1 MRREARIIDAARQIR
16 EIDPG
21 IGGYKLWLM
30 MKQMFCNDRVP
41 CRDIFYRLL
50 AANGMQL
57 PRPKPRHTTNSNHH
71 YHKYLNLIRS
81 FIPTGPNQLWVADIT
96 YIELEEGCC
105 YLHLITDAYSH
116 KILGWCLSDTL
127 EAKYTIMAL
136 LMAIDRCGQ
145 SDLTGLIHHSDRGSQ
160 YCSNEYTSILKEL
173 GIRIS
178 MTEDYKPTDNAIA
191 ERVNGII
198 KTEVLY
204 RIKHPANR
212 KEASK
217 RISEFITFYNARRPH
232 MSIGYQT
239 PEEAHEQTGEQERK
253 WKKYYEGSC
262 ICQENVVS
270 LHPETPPDQ

>member
-1 MRREARIIDAARQIR
+1 MRREARVIDAARQIR

-71 YHKYLNLIRS
+71 YHTYLNLIRG

-96 YIELEEGCC
+96 YVELEEGCC

-136 LMAIDRCGQ
+136 LMAVEKCGQ

-160 YCSNEYTSILKEL
+160 YCSTEYTSILKEL
-173 GIRIS
+173 GVRIS

-204 RIKHPANR
+204 RIKRPANH
-212 KEASK
+212 KEATE

-253 WKKYYEGSC
+253 WRKYYDDSC
-262 ICQENVVS
+262 KCQENVVS
-270 LHPETPPDQ
+270 LHPEMPPNR

>member
-1 MRREARIIDAARQIR
+1 MRREARVIDAARQIR

-71 YHKYLNLIRS
+71 YHKYLNLIRG

-96 YIELEEGCC
+96 YVELEEGCC

-136 LMAIDRCGQ
+136 LMAVEKCGQ

-160 YCSNEYTSILKEL
+160 YCSTEYTSILKKL
-173 GIRIS
+173 GVRIS

-204 RIKHPANR
+204 RIKRPANH
-212 KEASK
+212 KEASE

-253 WKKYYEGSC
+253 WRKYYDDSC
-262 ICQENVVS
+262 KCQENVVS
-270 LHPETPPDQ
+270 LHPEMPPNR

>member
-30 MKQMFCNDRVP
+30 MKQMFMNDRVP
-41 CRDIFYRLL
+41 CRDNFYRLL

-71 YHKYLNLIRS
+71 YHKYLNLIRC
-81 FIPTGPNQLWVADIT
+81 FVPTGPNQLWVADIT
-96 YIELEEGCC
+96 YIDLEEGCC

-136 LMAIDRCGQ
+136 LMAVERCGQ

-160 YCSNEYTSILKEL
+160 YCSNEYTYILKEL
-173 GIRIS
+173 GACIS

-204 RIKHPANR
+204 RIKRPKDR
-212 KEASK
+212 LEAYK
-217 RISEFITFYNARRPH
+217 KIDEFIAFYNVRRPH
-232 MSIGYQT
+232 MSIGNQT
-239 PEEAHEQTGEQERK
+239 PEEVHKQTGEQERK
-253 WKKYYEGSC
+253 WKNNYDRSC
-262 ICQENVVS
+262 ICQEKVVS
-270 LHPETPPDQ
+270 LHSETTPAW